1 MTVARDYYEVL
12 ELARDA
18 PPDAIKKAY
27 RRLARLHHP
36 DVNPGDADAESRFK
50 ELNRA
55 HEVLSDPDRRARYD
69 RFGDSE
75 GQPGGGGGAGFDPF
89 GSGGLGDLFDAF
101 FGGAGGGRGGGPAGP
116 PRGVDLE
123 VTVDLDFAEAVFGA
137 KKDVEVRTAVPCSVC
152 HATGSEPGTAPEKCK
167 DCGGA
172 GQVRRVRQSILGQ
185 MVSTS
190 PCPSCA
196 GMGEIIAHPCSNC
209 RAEGR
214 IVDTRTY
221 TVDIPAG
228 VDDGTTLRL
237 SGRGAVGQRGGPAG
251 DLYVHSRVKADRR
264 FERDGADLHHK
275 FKLSFAQAALG
286 TRLPLETMD
295 GTEEV
300 VVQRGTQ
307 SGVVVRFRG
316 KGVPHLQGRG
326 RGDLLVEL
334 VVETPVELAPEEEQ
348 LLRQIATLRG
358 DMVAEPDQGFL
369 ARIKSAF
376 R

>member
-1 MTVARDYYEVL
+1 MARDYYEVL
-12 ELARDA
+12 GLARDA
-18 PPDAIKKAY
+18 SPEAIKKAY
-27 RRLARLHHP
+27 RRLAREHHP
-36 DVNPGDADAESRFK
+36 DLNPDDGDAEARFK

-55 HEVLSDPDRRARYD
+55 HEVLSDPQRRGRYD

-75 GQPGGGGGAGFDPF
+75 GQSPGGGGGGGFDPF

-101 FGGAGGGRGGGPAGP
+101 FGGAAGGRGGGSAGP

-123 VTVDLDFAEAVFGA
+123 VTVDLGFAEAVFGA
-137 KKDVEVRTAVPCSVC
+137 KKDVDVRTAVPCSVC

-185 MVSTS
+185 MMSTS

-196 GMGEIIAHPCSNC
+196 GMGEIIAHPCEAC

-214 IVDTRTY
+214 VVDTRTY

-237 SGRGAVGQRGGPAG
+237 TGRGAVGQRGGAAG
-251 DLYVHSRVKADRR
+251 DLYVHARVKADER
-264 FERDGADLHHK
+264 FVRDGADLHHE
-275 FKLSFAQAALG
+275 FRLSFAQAALG
-286 TRLPLETMD
+286 TKLSLQTLD
-295 GTEEV
+295 STEELV
-300 VVQRGTQ
+300 IPRGTQ
-307 SGVVVRFRG
+307 TGTMQRFRG
-316 KGVPHLQGRG
+316 RGVPHLQGRG

-334 VVETPVELAPEEEQ
+334 VVATPTDLSPEEEE

-358 DMVAEPDQGFL
+358 DTVAEPDQGFL